1 METLPLLGDFVLLLA
16 VAVLVTLVSH
26 RLRVPPVAGLL
37 LTGILIGPS
46 GLSLFRQSEH
56 VQTLAEI
63 GVVALLFTTGL
74 EFSLARLRML
84 RRPFFLGGSLQAFG
98 TILLTF
104 LVARAA
110 GFEPRRALFFG
121 FLVALSSTAIVLKLL
136 SDRREIDSPHG
147 RAAVGILL
155 FQDFLVVPMVVLT
168 PLLAGGVRASAGT
181 LAFHFGGGL
190 LVLGVAVLA
199 ARYVIPRI
207 LAVLARTQVREIFI
221 LGSLVLVL
229 AMTLLTS
236 SLGFSAALG
245 AFLAGIL
252 LAESDYS
259 HQVFADVVPFRDFFS
274 SIFFISI
281 GMLLQVPPVGSAWA
295 RIAALA
301 AVILVAKALIVT
313 ITVRALRYPLRAAL
327 VAGIALAQIGEFSFV
342 LLTVPGAK
350 LLLTE
355 GAFQAFVGASVFTMI
370 MTPILVAWSPAL
382 SMKLADIAPASGR
395 GDAAGIS
402 GHVIAVGHGVSG
414 HNLVRV
420 LREVGIPHVVVE
432 LDPSRAEEAKR
443 EGSRVIF
450 GDATRMEILGMAGVD
465 RAAVAVFLISDPYA
479 MERGIRFARQLNR
492 SIHLIV
498 RTHLVSQIEELYG
511 AGADEV
517 VADEFETSIEIFTRV
532 LQRLHVPR
540 NVIDAETKVLRGD
553 AYEIFRAP
561 RAVRRIS
568 DSILDLLAAGATEI
582 FLVRE
587 GSPVAGTTLGELDLR
602 AKTGATV
609 IAVVRNQRSFPSP
622 DAAFRLEGGDHLILV
637 GGHAEVEAAFRHL
650 EDLEAGRDRRGEQ
663 AERD

>member
-1 METLPLLGDFVLLLA
+1 MEAVPLLGSFVLLLA
-16 VAVLVTLVSH
+16 VAVGVTLASH
-26 RLRVPPVAGLL
+26 RLRVPSVVGLL
-37 LTGILIGPS
+37 LSGILIGPS
-46 GLSLFRQSEH
+46 GLGLFRHSEQ

-74 EFSLARLRML
+74 EFSLARMRML
-84 RRPFFLGGSLQAFG
+84 RRLFFVGGSLQSIG

-110 GFEPRRALFFG
+110 GADSRHALFFG

-136 SDRREIDSPHG
+136 SDRRELDTPHG

-155 FQDFLVVPMVVLT
+155 FQDFLVVPMIVLT
-168 PLLAGGVRASAGT
+168 PLLAGEVRASAAT
-181 LAFHFGGGL
+181 LVFRFGGGL
-190 LVLGVAVLA
+190 LVLAVAVLA
-199 ARYVIPRI
+199 ARFVMPRI
-207 LAVLARTQVREIFI
+207 LAVLARTRVREIFI

-229 AMTLLTS
+229 SMVLLTS

-252 LAESDYS
+252 LAESEYS

-281 GMLLQVPPVGSAWA
+281 GMLLQVPPVGSAWM
-295 RIAALA
+295 RIAGLA
-301 AVILVAKALIVT
+301 AIILVAKALIVV
-313 ITVRALRYPLRAAL
+313 ITVRAAFRYPVRSAL
-327 VAGIALAQIGEFSFV
+327 LTAIALSQIGEFSFV
-342 LLTVPGAK
+342 LLTVPGAES
-350 LLLTE
+350 LLGV

-370 MTPILVAWSPAL
+370 VTPLLVAWAPAL
-382 SMKLADIAPASGR
+382 STRLADIAPSAAR
-395 GDAAGIS
+395 GDAAGLS

-414 HNLVRV
+414 HNLARV
-420 LREVGIPHVVVE
+420 LREVRIPHVVVE
-432 LDPSRAEEAKR
+432 LDPARAEEAKE

-450 GDATRMEILGMAGVD
+450 GDATRMEILEMAGVD
-465 RAAVAVFLISDPYA
+465 RAAVAVFLISDSYA
-479 MERGIRFARQLNR
+479 LERGIRFARQLNR
-492 SIHLIV
+492 SVHLIV

-553 AYEIFRAP
+553 AYEVFRAP
-561 RAVRRIS
+561 RAGRRMS
-568 DSILDLLAAGATEI
+568 ESILELLTAGATEI

-587 GSPVAGTTLGELDLR
+587 GSPIAGTTIGELDLR
-602 AKTGATV
+602 AKTGATI
-609 IAVVRNQRSFPSP
+609 IAAVRNQQSFPSP
-622 DAAFRLEGGDHLILV
+622 DARFLLEGGDHLILV
-637 GGHAEVEAAFRHL
+637 GGHAAVEAAFRHL
-650 EDLEAGRDRRGEQ
+650 EDLEQPRRG
-663 AERD
+663 DPLDDS

>member
-1 METLPLLGDFVLLLA
+1 VETLPLLGDFVLLLA
-16 VAVLVTLVSH
+16 VAVAVTLVSH

-46 GLSLFRQSEH
+46 GLALARESEH
-56 VQTLAEI
+56 VHTLAEI

-74 EFSLARLRML
+74 EFSLARLRKL
-84 RRPFFLGGSLQAFG
+84 RRPFFIGGSLQSIG

-104 LVARAA
+104 VVARAA
-110 GFEPRRALFFG
+110 GAEPRHALFFG

-136 SDRREIDSPHG
+136 GDRDEIDSPHG

-168 PLLAGGVRASAGT
+168 PLLAGEGRASPAT
-181 LAFHFGGGL
+181 LVFRFGGGL
-190 LVLGVAVLA
+190 LVLAVAVLA

-252 LAESDYS
+252 LAESEYS
-259 HQVFADVVPFRDFFS
+259 HQIFADVVPFRDVFS
-274 SIFFISI
+274 SIFFVSI
-281 GMLLQVPPVGSAWA
+281 GMLLEVPPVFSAWG

-301 AVILVAKALIVT
+301 AIILLAKAIIVAG
-313 ITVRALRYPLRAAL
+313 TVSLLRYPIRTAL
-327 VAGIALAQIGEFSFV
+327 LAGIALAQVGEFSFV
-342 LLTVPGAK
+342 LLTVPGARS
-350 LLLTE
+350 LLDADE
-355 GAFQAFVGASVFTMI
+355 FQAFVGASVFTMI
-370 MTPILVAWSPAL
+370 MTPLLVAWAPAL
-382 SMKLADIAPASGR
+382 SMKLADVAPSGAK
-395 GDAAGIS
+395 GDSDGLS
-402 GHVIAVGHGVSG
+402 GHVIVVGHGVSG

-420 LREVGIPHVVVE
+420 LREVGIRHVVVE
-432 LDPSRAEEAKR
+432 LDPVRAETAKS

-450 GDATRMEILGMAGVD
+450 GDATRMEILEMAGVE
-465 RAAVAVFLISDPYA
+465 RAAVAVFLISDQYA
-479 MERGIRFARQLNR
+479 LERGIRFARQLNR
-492 SIHLIV
+492 SIYLIV

-540 NVIDAETKVLRGD
+540 NVIDAETKVLRSD

-587 GSPVAGTTLGELDLR
+587 ASPIAGATLGDLALR
-602 AKTGATV
+602 GRTGATI
-609 IAVVRNQRSFPSP
+609 IAVVRNQQSFPGP
-622 DAAFRLEGGDHLILV
+622 DATFRLEGGDHLILV
-637 GGHAEVEAAFRHL
+637 GGHAQVEAAFRHL
-650 EDLEAGRDRRGEQ
+650 EDLEQRRGRDDHSVDSR
-663 AERD
+663 